1 MTIYATNWITGYIT
15 GTVLRIQDVYA
26 GSRIIDLNFSI
37 PDPRSGVKKIPDPDP
52 HQRI

>member
-26 GSRIIDLNFSI
+26 GSDFFSLGFRV
-37 PDPRSGVKKIPDPDP
+37 DKIPDPDQ
-52 HQRI
+52 H